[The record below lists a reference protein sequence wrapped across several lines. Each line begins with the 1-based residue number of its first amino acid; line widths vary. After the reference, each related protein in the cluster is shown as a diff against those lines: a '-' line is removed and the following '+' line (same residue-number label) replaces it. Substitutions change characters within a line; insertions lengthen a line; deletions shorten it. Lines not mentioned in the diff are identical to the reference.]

1 MAFFRKYLKL
11 RCLYKRK
18 KDYVKKDKPVAEKGK
33 RWAFRR
39 VNGAEFDQA
48 EAKRT
53 KLIKS
58 KKIGPEFAEKRHS
71 EAIYT
76 SRPLSALISKCTSIY
91 SSSTISFVQNYST
104 TLNSNYISA
113 ELGFDI
119 NTESLSSQD
128 LNSTI
133 QNFSTALESNY
144 ISAELELDIDIESST
159 IQNFS
164 TSLKKRRNG
173 VLETHDNSENSNTKR
188 IRAYV
193 QKLYVM

>member
-1 MAFFRKYLKL
+1 MKSCWDADPK
-11 RCLYKRK
+11 KRPSIK
-18 KDYVKKDKPVAEKGK
+18 IIRSTFD

-76 SRPLSALISKCTSIY
+76 I
-91 SSSTISFVQNYST
+91 QNYST

-173 VLETHDNSENSNTKR
+173 VLETHDNSAGKR
-188 IRAYV
+188 IKTSSNYP
-193 QKLYVM
+193 